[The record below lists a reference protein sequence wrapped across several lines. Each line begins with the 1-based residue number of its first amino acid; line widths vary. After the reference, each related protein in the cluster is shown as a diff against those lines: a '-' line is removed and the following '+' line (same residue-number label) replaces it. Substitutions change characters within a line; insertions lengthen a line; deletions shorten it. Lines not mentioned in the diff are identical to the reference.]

1 MKPKVF
7 SDQLERLTQ
16 ESISLYPFYHQFVS
30 GNIGFKDLPLTDK
43 RMMTRLRDQFEL
55 PDQHIVHE
63 SFTSGTTGVPF
74 RCIKNAEER
83 FKLSLAL
90 FKQRKKW
97 GLPLKHKMLLMSN
110 RALSEPK
117 VLRNYAQR
125 LVRESVDMLQ
135 GRASSIV
142 ALCQYMEEQHLPR
155 PEQLKFVQNWGE
167 TLHAAQREYVEHIL
181 QAPFVDYYGLEEM
194 WMIAFSNEQMELEVD
209 EELVY
214 VEVIDPQS
222 GEEMAEGQHGE
233 IVVTSFIMRSLPF
246 IRYRTGDIGRIQ
258 RNEKGKMI
266 IQLLPVRS
274 SQIQLPGRQVSAS
287 TLRYLDRFFYE
298 LSVTQSITQFQM
310 IQETYFQFRL
320 KVVGQL
326 QEQAE
331 LQEKLRSFLTQTLEQ
346 EITLYIEQVK
356 DIAPDPASGKF
367 QSFITLVS

>member
-1 MKPKVF
+1 MKTKVF
-7 SDQLERLTQ
+7 SDQLERLIQ

-43 RMMTRLRDQFEL
+43 RIMTRLRDQFEL
-55 PDQHIVHE
+55 PDQQIVHE

-117 VLRNYAQR
+117 VLHNYAQR
-125 LVRESVDMLQ
+125 LVRDSVDMLQ

-181 QAPFVDYYGLEEM
+181 QVPFVDYYGLEEM

-222 GEEMAEGQHGE
+222 GEEMAEGQYGE

-246 IRYRTGDIGRIQ
+246 IRYRTGDIGRIR

-266 IQLLPVRS
+266 TQLLPVRS

-310 IQETYFQFRL
+310 IQETYYQFRL